1 MLTPDLPVTNKPLA
15 PTGMRTSGARRRSNR
30 AQIVALLAAMGALL
44 GYCGWIVAGWD
55 GIAWSVIGG
64 TVGLVLL
71 RRVPVDMFLKAMRAR
86 PLLPGEAPGLQVS
99 FVFLCRRAGLSP
111 IPCLYHID
119 ETLPLAFGLG
129 AGEAAAI
136 VVADSLLAGLTQREL
151 CAILAH
157 EIVHLRNGDILLQQ
171 LGLVL
176 GWLTRVLSQL
186 GFFLVLVG
194 LAMHVFSLGESPLF
208 SLLVLATAPIGVGLL
223 RLALSRAREAEA
235 DLEAAELTGDPAALA
250 SALVKLR
257 RWQERLLRQWFPTAH
272 PLHLP
277 TLFDDHPPTEE
288 RIRRLMGLSR
298 RAGTGGFGGGPLHE

>member
-15 PTGMRTSGARRRSNR
+15 PTRMRTSGARRRSNR

-44 GYCGWIVAGWD
+44 AYCGWIIAGWD

-64 TVGLVLL
+64 AIGLVLV

-86 PLLPGEAPGLQVS
+86 PLLPGEAPGAEA
-99 FVFLCRRAGLSP
+99 FVAALCRRAGLSP
-111 IPCLYHID
+111 IPLLYHID
-119 ETLPLAFGLG
+119 EVLPLAFSLG
-129 AGEAAAI
+129 AGEAAVI
-136 VVADSLLAGLTQREL
+136 VVADSLLAGLTRREL

-171 LGLVL
+171 VGLVL

-186 GFFLVLVG
+186 GFFLVFVG

-288 RIRRLMGLSR
+288 RIRRLMGVPQHK
-298 RAGTGGFGGGPLHE
+298 GTEGFGGGPLHE